1 MEKDNSKIITI
12 SFVIAGAIIWGTM
25 TVLLNSL
32 SGSFAFVAR
41 MRALDLVNHGL
52 PISLGILTFALLQ
65 FNPKVV
71 AWADEV
77 VVEIRKVVWPSR
89 KDTMGMTTVVC
100 IMVVIAGVA
109 FGIWDFISGHLI
121 KMLLN

>member
-1 MEKDNSKIITI
+1 MEKDNNKIITV
-12 SFVIAGAIIWGTM
+12 SFVVTAALVWGTV
-25 TVLLNSL
+25 TVLMNSL
-32 SGSFAFVAR
+32 AGSFSWIAR
-41 MRALDLVNHGL
+41 MRAIELVNHGL
-52 PISLGILTFALLQ
+52 PVGLAVLAFALLQ

-100 IMVVIAGVA
+100 VMVVIAGIM
-109 FGIWDFISGHLI
+109 FGLWDYVSGNLI
-121 KMLLN
+121 KLLLN

>member
-1 MEKDNSKIITI
+1 MEKDNNKIITV
-12 SFVIAGAIIWGTM
+12 SFVVVAALVWGTI
-25 TVLLNSL
+25 TVLMNSL
-32 SGSFAFVAR
+32 AGSFSWVAR
-41 MRALDLVNHGL
+41 MRAIELVNHGL
-52 PISLGILTFALLQ
+52 PVGLAVLAFAMLQ

-100 IMVVIAGVA
+100 VMVVIAGIM
-109 FGIWDFISGHLI
+109 FGLWDYVSGNLI
-121 KMLLN
+121 KLLLN

>member
-1 MEKDNSKIITI
+1 MEKDNKKIITVC
-12 SFVIAGAIIWGTM
+12 FVIVGAIVWGTLS
-25 TVLLNSL
+25 VLLNSL
-32 SGSFAFVAR
+32 SGSFSFVAR
-41 MRALDLVNHGL
+41 MRAIELVNHGL
-52 PISLGILTFALLQ
+52 PVGLGLLTFLYLQ
-65 FNPKVV
+65 FNPKIV

-77 VVEIRKVVWPSR
+77 IVEVRKVVWPSR

-109 FGIWDFISGHLI
+109 FGVWDFISGNLI